1 MFHGIDLPPAQP
13 KWINFTYIGCGVVA
27 GLVLGA
33 TCRRPRSQAQ
43 GAVRYANMVQCAG
56 SILTQEGVGAF
67 FLGIQPTLIR
77 SVPNLGIQFLLYELL
92 NRSIGF

>member
-1 MFHGIDLPPAQP
+1 MLS
-13 KWINFTYIGCGVVA
+13 
-27 GLVLGA
+27 
-33 TCRRPRSQAQ
+33 RRPRSQAQ

-92 NRSIGF
+92 KRSIGF